1 MSAKITAV
9 AQVTS
14 KNVSRWNAQEKS
26 TAVKLTAAYS
36 NPENKAWALATPA
49 FNVDISVKDQLS
61 DFFDFDGEYLV
72 TFERKPA
79 PAPEAAPEPADED
92 AR

>member
-26 TAVKLTAAYS
+26 TGVKLSAAYS
-36 NPENKAWALATPA
+36 NPENKAWALATPV
-49 FNVDISVKDQLS
+49 FNVDITVKDELA

-72 TFERKPA
+72 TFEKK
-79 PAPEAAPEPADED
+79 D
-92 AR
+92 AH